1 MDGYDAA
8 CNKIKEFARE
18 PMTAMEG
25 EVVDALPLVE
35 GTGTPALAKMVYSR
49 ASFGDA
55 PISISSCSCATW
67 SNTAFICIP
76 TSTTRPIT

>member
-8 CNKIKEFARE
+8 CKIKESARE
-18 PMTAMEG
+18 PMTAMEW
-25 EVVDALPLVE
+25 EVVDAPPLVE

-55 PISISSCSCATW
+55 PISISSCSSAIWT
-67 SNTAFICIP
+67 NTAFICIP